1 MKGEYM
7 EKILKRSGK
16 KKKLTY
22 AQIFHFF
29 EQLRALLGAG
39 ITPYAALQI
48 MKKDTDNANIV
59 SLLDGLSSYVSE
71 GHQLS
76 EAVRA
81 SGAFPDY
88 VTELLI
94 LGEHSG
100 KMEDVCGALSRYYED
115 QDDLRSSIRG
125 AVSYPIIMVGMMFVV
140 VLVLLSRVFAQVF
153 SQLGTSVSGVTKALM
168 DLSDALTKYYVVL
181 IVIFALLV
189 LLFLYFYCTDRGQ
202 QQFSRLL
209 QKCPLTRSFTEDMAL
224 TRFAEGMQM
233 TSAAGLDPYASLDL
247 VSRLVGNDEVN
258 KKVLE
263 CRNRLLAGDRFT
275 EAVSSAGLFSSFY
288 AGMIDVFA
296 QAGSVDSA
304 MGFIARHYK
313 EKTSRRISG
322 LLSAIEPTMVAV
334 LSVIVGL
341 ILFSVITPL
350 MGIMSNIG

>member
-1 MKGEYM
+1 M
-7 EKILKRSGK
+7 EKITKRSGK

-48 MKKDTDNANIV
+48 MKKDTDNKDIAAV
-59 SLLDGLSSYVSE
+59 LDGLSEYVSD
-71 GHQLS
+71 GQQLS

-81 SGAFPDY
+81 SGVFPEY
-88 VTELLI
+88 VTDLLI

-115 QDDLRSSIRG
+115 QDDLRSAIRG
-125 AVSYPIIMVGMMFVV
+125 AVSYPIVMVGMMFVV
-140 VLVLLSRVFAQVF
+140 VLVLLSRVMPVFAQVF
-153 SQLGTSVSGVTKALM
+153 SQLGTSVGGVTKALM

-181 IVIFALLV
+181 IVVFVLLV

-202 QQFSRLL
+202 EQFARLL
-209 QKCPLTRSFTEDMAL
+209 QKCPLTRRFTEDLAL
-224 TRFAEGMQM
+224 TRFAEGI
-233 TSAAGLDPYASLDL
+233 
-247 VSRLVGNDEVN
+247 VSRLVGNDAVN
-258 KKVLE
+258 QKVLNVKE
-263 CRNRLLAGDRFT
+263 RLLAGDRFT
-275 EAVSSAGLFSSFY
+275 EAVSAAGLFNSFY
-288 AGMIDVFA
+288 TGMIDVFA
-296 QAGSVDSA
+296 QSGSVDTA

-313 EKTSRRISG
+313 AETNRRISG

-334 LSVIVGL
+334 LSIIVGM